1 MKTLFEK
8 EFGHKKLMIGC
19 VHTLG
24 LPGTPLYDPSGG
36 MQKIIR
42 QAKEDAKMLEDAGF
56 HALLYTN
63 EADMPFQTRVATEVV
78 AAMSAVV
85 TEAQHGVRL
94 PHGVN
99 ILVDPLAAMAV
110 AHATG
115 GRFIR
120 GFVSGTMVGDFGF
133 YTPDNAGLLR
143 LRRSL
148 AADRIRIIANVTP
161 GFSVNLDR
169 RPVEE
174 IAWGAVFL
182 GLADAVCI
190 SGLAAGVAVDA
201 TLMRKVAE
209 KVNETP
215 VVVGTGTTAEN
226 VVALASVADAF
237 IVGTSLKVEGKT
249 LNPIDP
255 ERARHFMARVA
266 EIGK

>member
-19 VHTLG
+19 VHTLA

-36 MQKIIR
+36 MKKIIR
-42 QAKEDAKMLEDAGF
+42 RAREEAKILEDAGF

-85 TEAQHGVRL
+85 TEVQNEVSL
-94 PHGVN
+94 PHGIN

-120 GFVSGTMVGDFGF
+120 GFVSGTMVGDFGY

-148 AADRIRIIANVTP
+148 AADRVKIIANVTP

-169 RPVEE
+169 RPAEE

-190 SGLAAGVAVDA
+190 SGIAAGVEVNLK
-201 TLMRKVAE
+201 LMQKVAE
-209 KVNETP
+209 KVTDTP

-226 VVALASVADAF
+226 VVELATVADAF

-255 ERARHFMARVA
+255 ERARHFMARAA
-266 EIGK
+266 EIGI

>member
-8 EFGHKKLMIGC
+8 EFGHKKFMIGC
-19 VHTLG
+19 VHTLA

-36 MQKIIR
+36 MKEIIR
-42 QAKEDAKMLEDAGF
+42 QAKKEAKILEDAGF

-63 EADMPFQTRVATEVV
+63 EADLPFQTRASTEVV

-85 TEAQHGVRL
+85 TEAQKEVTL
-94 PHGVN
+94 PHGIN
-99 ILVDPLAAMAV
+99 ILVDPLAAMAA

-120 GFVSGTMVGDFGF
+120 GFASGTMVGDFGF

-143 LRRSL
+143 LRRSIG
-148 AADRIRIIANVTP
+148 ADRIKIIANITP
-161 GFSVNLDR
+161 GFSVNLDS

-174 IAWGAVFL
+174 VAWGAVFL

-190 SGLAAGVAVDA
+190 SGIAAGVAVDPG
-201 TLMRKVAE
+201 LMRKVAE
-209 KVNETP
+209 KVTDTP

-226 VVALASVADAF
+226 VAELARVADAF
-237 IVGTSLKVEGKT
+237 IVGTSIKVGGKT

-255 ERARHFMARVA
+255 ERARHFMACAA
-266 EIGK
+266 EIGV

>member
-19 VHTLG
+19 VHTLP
-24 LPGTPLYDPSGG
+24 LPGTALYDPSGG

-42 QAKEDAKMLEDAGF
+42 QAREEAKILEDAGF

-63 EADMPFQTRVATEVV
+63 EADMPFQTRVPAEIV

-85 TEAQHGVRL
+85 TEAQNEVTL
-94 PHGVN
+94 PHGIN
-99 ILVDPLAAMAV
+99 ILVDPLAAMAA

-120 GFVSGTMVGDFGF
+120 GFASGTMVGDFGF
-133 YTPDNAGLLR
+133 YVPDHAALLR
-143 LRRSL
+143 LRRSIG
-148 AADRIRIIANVTP
+148 ADRIKIIANVTP

-174 IAWGAVFL
+174 VAWGAVFL

-190 SGLAAGVAVDA
+190 SGIAAGVAVDPA
-201 TLMRKVAE
+201 LMRKVAE
-209 KVNETP
+209 KVSDTP

-226 VVALASVADAF
+226 VAELARVADAF
-237 IVGTSLKVEGKT
+237 IVGTSIKVEGRT

-255 ERARHFMARVA
+255 ERARRFMAHVA
-266 EIGK
+266 EIGW